1 MPPFIRDRRFKHQ
14 PVVPLF
20 LLLFIAPAAQADQD
34 TSLRLNQSIEY
45 RANQQERELLKDELP
60 SDGSAPLLTIDGQ
73 AYSVGNNLDEL
84 GRAVYLSIE
93 RQQWPMAEEYLRR
106 YDALAGHDPM
116 LVAFANG
123 ALARADGNLE
133 QAERYYRELLA
144 LQADFLPGQLE
155 LARVLFE
162 NRKDRE
168 ADQAFN
174 RISSSLSPSDARA
187 MGLGKTVDSFMQA
200 LDNRESWQGS
210 IAIGPTWSD
219 NLNQSSESS
228 VTYELATDE
237 GIYRV
242 ERSLPKAVSAHGVDY
257 EATLNKR
264 VAISGH
270 HGVFMRSLLYG
281 QAYEEQSKFNE
292 GTLINNVGYS
302 YHDVRNQYALGPSF
316 EFNTLGDDA
325 MYSAWGL
332 RGEWLHTLSAT
343 RMFKLEGEYKDMA
356 YKHAINANYEG
367 GIGSVYATLWQALP
381 NRWTLFG
388 GLDLTQR
395 DTRDK
400 TQAYLQKGVRLGVA
414 KDFDLGVSAV
424 LFASYRKRQYDA
436 YSAFLDARRNEDEQG
451 YTFILRAP
459 RLAVYDVVPSLT
471 LKYNK
476 VQSNIDWLYSYDKN
490 SISLKLEKQF

>member
-1 MPPFIRDRRFKHQ
+1 MPPFFCDRRSKRQ
-14 PVVPLF
+14 SAVPLF
-20 LLLFIAPAAQADQD
+20 LLLLIAPAALADQD

-60 SDGSAPLLTIDGQ
+60 GDGSAPLLTIDGQ
-73 AYSVGNNLDEL
+73 AYRVGNNLDEL

-93 RQQWPMAEEYLRR
+93 RQQWSMAEDYLRR
-106 YDALAGHDPM
+106 YDALPGRDPM
-116 LVAFANG
+116 LVAYANG
-123 ALARADGNLE
+123 ALARADGNLA
-133 QAERYYRELLA
+133 QAERYYRDLLA
-144 LQADFLPGQLE
+144 MQPDFLPGRLE

-162 NRKDRE
+162 NRKDRDAE
-168 ADQAFN
+168 QAFAQ
-174 RISSSLSPSDARA
+174 IASHLSPSDARA
-187 MGLGKTVDSFMQA
+187 MGLGKTVDSFVQA

-210 IAIGPTWSD
+210 LAIGPTWND
-219 NLNQSSESS
+219 NLNQSSEST

-242 ERSLPKAVSAHGVDY
+242 ERTLPEAVSAHGVDY

-281 QAYEEQSKFNE
+281 QAYEEQSKYNE
-292 GTLINNVGYS
+292 GTVITNTGYS
-302 YHDVRNQYALGPSF
+302 YHDARNQYAVGPSY
-316 EFNTLGDDA
+316 EFNTLGDNA

-343 RMFKLEGEYKDMA
+343 RMFKLEGDYKDMV
-356 YKHAINANYEG
+356 YKHAINANFDG

-388 GLDLTQR
+388 GLDLTDRRSQ
-395 DTRDK
+395 DK
-400 TQAYLQKGVRLGVA
+400 TAAYWQKGVRLGFA
-414 KDFDLGVSAV
+414 KDFDIGVSAV
-424 LFASYRKRQYDA
+424 LFASYRKRQYAA

-451 YTFILRAP
+451 YTFILRAQ

-471 LKYNK
+471 VKYNK
-476 VQSNIDWLYSYDKN
+476 VHSNIDWLYAYDKN
-490 SISLKLEKQF
+490 SVSLKLEKQF

>member
-1 MPPFIRDRRFKHQ
+1 MPPFLRDRRSKRH

-20 LLLFIAPAAQADQD
+20 LLLLVAPAVLADQD

-45 RANQQERELLKDELP
+45 RAHQQERELLKDELP
-60 SDGSAPLLTIDGQ
+60 GDGSAPLLTIDGQ
-73 AYSVGNNLDEL
+73 AYRVGNNLDEL

-93 RQQWPMAEEYLRR
+93 RQQWPMVHAYLLR
-106 YDALAGHDPM
+106 YDALPGRDPM
-116 LVAFANG
+116 LVAYANG

-144 LQADFLPGQLE
+144 LQPDFLPGRLE

-162 NRKDRE
+162 NRKDGDAE
-168 ADQAFN
+168 QTFAQIGA
-174 RISSSLSPSDARA
+174 SLSPSDARA

-200 LDNRESWQGS
+200 LDNREAWQGS
-210 IAIGPTWSD
+210 FAIGPTWND
-219 NLNQSSESS
+219 NLNQSSESK

-242 ERSLPKAVSAHGVDY
+242 ERSLPEAVSAHGVDY

-281 QAYEEQSKFNE
+281 QAYEAQSKYNE
-292 GTLINNVGYS
+292 GTLINNAGYS
-302 YHDVRNQYALGPSF
+302 YHDARNQYALGPSF

-325 MYSAWGL
+325 MYSAWGV

-343 RMFKLEGEYKDMA
+343 RLLKLEGEYKDMV
-356 YKHAINANYEG
+356 YKHAINANYDG

-381 NRWTLFG
+381 ERWTLFG
-388 GLDLTQR
+388 GLDLTERNAR
-395 DTRDK
+395 DRTV
-400 TQAYLQKGVRLGVA
+400 AYLQKGVRLGVA
-414 KDFDLGVSAV
+414 KDFDVGVSAV

-436 YSAFLDARRNEDEQG
+436 YSAIFDARRNEDEQG

-459 RLAVYDVVPSLT
+459 RLAVADIVPSLT
-471 LKYNK
+471 VKYNK
-476 VQSNIDWLYSYDKN
+476 VQSNIDWFYDYDKT
-490 SISLKLEKQF
+490 SVSLKLEKQF